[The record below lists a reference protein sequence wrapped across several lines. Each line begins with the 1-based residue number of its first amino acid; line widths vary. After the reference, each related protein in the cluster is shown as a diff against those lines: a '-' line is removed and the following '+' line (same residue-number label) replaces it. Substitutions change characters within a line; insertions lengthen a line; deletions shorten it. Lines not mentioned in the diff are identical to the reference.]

1 MTINGLENNYYLTQN
16 DIWIK
21 INGFTEVV
29 SKVVIDFKNLT
40 TGKELNGFE
49 CSASPD
55 NDCFFNVCFAI
66 RALMPEPDQSSI
78 NSLQNFQIKITAK
91 FRNIALPD
99 EVSTVTKYFI
109 RGGRD
114 KLGVNEWHL
123 NDGDYLVD
131 NYWISGGSDWN
142 VGENVP
148 IINNNLIVDDPGY
161 SKITRQ
167 DGAKKCDGIVVKY
180 LNSLGAYQYFYF
192 DRYELKNKTKAG
204 KTVNRIASRLRNYQ
218 FQNTGY
224 EEAKT
229 MTLYSF
235 TEKKLQSNFEDL
247 IRSVQLFYFDAK
259 GDDTAS
265 QWHLFKLDDNTSVW
279 NNYEN
284 YFENKL
290 EFTLPNYRNIQI

>member
-16 DIWIK
+16 DIWVK
-21 INGFTEVV
+21 ITGFTEVV

-55 NDCFFNVCFAI
+55 NDCFFNVCFPV

-91 FRNIALPD
+91 FRNTALSD

-114 KLGVNEWHL
+114 KSGVYEWYL
-123 NDGDYLVD
+123 RDGDYLIS
-131 NYWISGGSDWN
+131 NYWITGGVSWSAFGQPLRISGGSLAEDSSYALKTAQEERK
-142 VGENVP
+142 G
-148 IINNNLIVDDPGY
+148 
-161 SKITRQ
+161 
-167 DGAKKCDGIVVKY
+167 CDGILIKY
-180 LNSLGAYQYFYF
+180 LNSLGGYQYFYF
-192 DRYELKNKTKAG
+192 DRYEIKNKSKAG
-204 KTVNRIASRLRNYQ
+204 KTVNRITTRLRNDN

-224 EEAKT
+224 EETRT

-235 TEKKLQSNFEDL
+235 TEKKLQPNFEDL
-247 IRSVQLFYFDAK
+247 IRSLQLFYFDSE

-265 QWHLFKLDDNTSVW
+265 QWHLFKLDDNSSVF
-279 NNYEN
+279 NNYEHV
-284 YFENKL
+284 YENKI